1 MAKEARAVITVPGL
15 YCVTCAPG
23 IKRALM
29 ELKGVKKVE
38 ASIMLNKIFVDYD
51 PEQTDTMHMARAIE
65 KTGYKIHMSQA
76 M

>member
-1 MAKEARAVITVPGL
+1 MTKEVRIVITVPGL
-15 YCVTCAPG
+15 DCVTCAPG

-29 ELKGVKKVE
+29 ELSGVKKVE
-38 ASIMLNKIFVDYD
+38 VSIMLNKIFVDYD
-51 PEQTDTMHMARAIE
+51 PEQTDTMHIARVIE

>member
-15 YCVTCAPG
+15 DCVTCAPG
-23 IKRALM
+23 IKRVLM

-38 ASIMLNKIFVDYD
+38 AAVMLNKIFVDYD
-51 PEQTDTMHMARAIE
+51 PEQTDTMQMARAIE
-65 KTGYKIHMSQA
+65 KTGYKIHLSQV